1 MAYIPPN
8 VNGQAA
14 MANSAP
20 VVIASNQTNLPVA
33 INTLIFP
40 TSANNSSVA
49 QLAASAIFVGVLENT
64 QNLQAAQLEIFSD
77 QPYTIFVEQFID
89 AAGTKLS
96 SQDSFTR
103 LANVPYSE
111 NITIPGNYFRVRVQ
125 NTGASATT
133 TLQIDTT
140 FGIMSTGPRTVTNLG
155 NNRMAVNE
163 IGGSALSIGQQLSA
177 ASIPVVIAS
186 DQVVK
191 VFNPDAVVLATN
203 ITTQNLTPGGAAT
216 AGSAVEISLNSD
228 ATLTTQITGTYTG
241 ALSLQVTVNGT
252 TWVTVGG
259 TPFINLNT
267 STYLAS
273 ITSALNSV
281 FQSDVAGFIKARVTA
296 LAVVTG
302 TAIVNLQA
310 SSATSMVALDTALP
324 NGTNTIGAV
333 TAPSGGALA
342 LDATLTSGITK
353 TQDTIISGTIPAATI
368 MQNAAVAVGVGV
380 NLNVQGYASSIIS
393 VTGTM
398 AAGTAITFEASVDD
412 ITFVAVAAHQ
422 IGFAGNLTTITIS
435 TGDFRISCAGYK
447 SIRAR
452 ISTYGTGTITAKGYS
467 SPLAGHPT
475 TVNSNIIASL
485 PIGTNTIGSVSIIP
499 SPPVTYTASI
509 TGLATGTLA
518 GDILTITGSATKTVY
533 VTRIDID
540 GIQTTASQIL
550 ILMIKRSTADT
561 GGTSTSPN
569 KVPLDSLSAAATA
582 TVLAYTVN
590 PTLGTAIGTTTSAR
604 VFVPAAATA
613 TDAQGISILYGQ
625 IGEQQMI
632 LRGIT
637 QVLAVNLNSVTIAGA
652 SININVEWTES

>member
-40 TSANNSSVA
+40 TSTNNSSVA

-96 SQDSFTR
+96 AQDSFTR

-125 NTGASATT
+125 NTGASTTT

-281 FQSDVAGFIKARVTA
+281 FQSEVAGFIKARITA
-296 LAVVTG
+296 LAAVTG
-302 TAIVNLQA
+302 TATVNLQA
-310 SSATSMVALDTALP
+310 SSAASMVALDTALP
-324 NGTNTIGAV
+324 
-333 TAPSGGALA
+333 S
-342 LDATLTSGITK
+342 
-353 TQDTIISGTIPAATI
+353 
-368 MQNAAVAVGVGV
+368 
-380 NLNVQGYASSIIS
+380 
-393 VTGTM
+393 
-398 AAGTAITFEASVDD
+398 
-412 ITFVAVAAHQ
+412 
-422 IGFAGNLTTITIS
+422 
-435 TGDFRISCAGYK
+435 
-447 SIRAR
+447 
-452 ISTYGTGTITAKGYS
+452 
-467 SPLAGHPT
+467 
-475 TVNSNIIASL
+475 
-485 PIGTNTIGSVSIIP
+485 GTNTIGSVSIIP

-509 TGLATGTLA
+509 TGLAPGTLA
-518 GDILTITGSATKTVY
+518 GDIFTITGSASKTVY

-540 GIQTTASQIL
+540 GIQTTAGQIL
-550 ILMIKRSTADT
+550 ILMVRRSTADT

-582 TVLAYTVN
+582 TVLAYAVN
-590 PTLGTAIGTTTSAR
+590 PTIGTAIGTTTSAR
-604 VFVPAAATA
+604 VFLPAAATA

-637 QVLAVNLNSVTIAGA
+637 QVLAVNLNAVTIAGA